1 MLRTTAEIHSH
12 HTGWILLLHVS
23 DCLYQTWVYLV
34 KCTGAWQINVWH
46 SKKKKTFK
54 LLTVWIEKDALIL
67 METQSFILVR
77 VLFFMFVQSW
87 WLTGAWL
94 DVAATRHTWEWLP
107 SETTRASSFHST
119 LSKNSVS
126 RLVVARP
133 YAPVCKIVP
142 YLLVLPQV
150 LLTPLSPARSCS
162 AFPRCRLPPAEMNLE
177 HLPVSVSVLGSTHLN
192 LTILS
197 TDWLLSY
204 TT

>member
-1 MLRTTAEIHSH
+1 MYVINNVENHCRNTFSSH
-12 HTGWILLLHVS
+12 RLNPVAL
-23 DCLYQTWVYLV
+23 CLWLSVPNMSLFGQMYW
-34 KCTGAWQINVWH
+34 INVWH
-46 SKKKKTFK
+46 SKKKTFK

-77 VLFFMFVQSW
+77 VLFLCLCRAGGWQGRGW
-87 WLTGAWL
+87 IWLQRG
-94 DVAATRHTWEWLP
+94 TREWLP
-107 SETTRASSFHST
+107 SETTRASSFHSA
-119 LSKNSVS
+119 LSKNSFS

-150 LLTPLSPARSCS
+150 FLTPLSPARSCS
-162 AFPRCRLPPAEMNLE
+162 AFPRRRLPPAEMNLE

-204 TT
+204 IT